1 MAKQFARFQV
11 SSRLAHLLSQEYS
24 SSEKALKELVD
35 TSAHGRP
42 GRGRRQRTGGAGRG
56 QRMTSGARKTDPD
69 AAGHRPSGARLRC
82 LLPRGL
88 PKDKVLQTF
97 GAHIFS
103 MTRKPM
109 SRQPRRWCLLARC
122 PMRAAPCVR
131 RTGRHLLICRKPRPK
146 SRNKNIY
153 IDR

>member
-11 SSRLAHLLSQEYS
+11 SSRLPHLLSQEYS

-56 QRMTSGARKTDPD
+56 QQMTSGARKTDPD

-97 GAHIFS
+97 GAHIFFDDQETHVQAAS
-103 MTRKPM
+103 SVVPAGKVPYDKGG
-109 SRQPRRWCLLARC
+109 SL
-122 PMRAAPCVR
+122 RAAN
-131 RTGRHLLICRKPRPK
+131 RKTFTDLQK
-146 SRNKNIY
+146 AKADIKE
-153 IDR
+153 

>member
-69 AAGHRPSGARLRC
+69 AAGRWPSGARLRC

-97 GAHIFS
+97 GAHIFFDDQGNHVQAASS
-103 MTRKPM
+103 MVPAGEVPYEGR
-109 SRQPRRWCLLARC
+109 SL
-122 PMRAAPCVR
+122 RAAN
-131 RTGRHLLICRKPRPK
+131 RKTFTDLQK
-146 SRNKNIY
+146 AKADINE
-153 IDR
+153 